1 MKNELY
7 DILIYKI
14 VVDVN
19 MWPFRKTSKGLIDAA
34 YLEDNGIDSRYRN
47 VFDWTKKELKA
58 EIKRNEM
65 NIAEIRKTMS
75 ELDTKFQSNDMIRS
89 ELNTELDKLA
99 NDKDKNSQLFEKIM
113 GERIL
118 ITSQNKKITADKL
131 NEMTNIENFTKTN
144 IMLGSILNGRTK
156 TIEQLTRKP
165 LKYDYVEDA
174 LEGLPSEEE
183 MLGDAMAEM
192 DRRSEKLNKDEE

>member
-47 VFDWTKKELKA
+47 VFDWTKKDLKA

>member
-1 MKNELY
+1 
-7 DILIYKI
+7 
-14 VVDVN
+14 
-19 MWPFRKTSKGLIDAA
+19 
-34 YLEDNGIDSRYRN
+34 
-47 VFDWTKKELKA
+47 
-58 EIKRNEM
+58 
-65 NIAEIRKTMS
+65 
-75 ELDTKFQSNDMIRS
+75 MIRS

-113 GERIL
+113 GERRL

>member
-113 GERIL
+113 GERRL